1 MASPITPSGLPYLTD
16 CHVTH
21 VTLLR
26 TDSTRP
32 RVSGQKRACSS
43 LGVRPG
49 NVALPVKRSVSAVES
64 RTSRIPNEPLGDDA
78 PVLGRQAP
86 RQVGSKPILYLEYTD
101 VPFAARTSARVPCGK
116 TKAQDGRRKRRRW
129 MELRAAL
136 PQFRVHHRSAD
147 RCPFPTIPPEVVS
160 GPGSGLEAAKGRD
173 VRTNRPPYNPYDE
186 RAGTSALQSPNAR
199 GASFP
204 YPRPPHLLGHRRQG
218 GERNRQVRITC

>member
-16 CHVTH
+16 GHVTH

-32 RVSGQKRACSS
+32 RVSRQKRACSS

-49 NVALPVKRSVSAVES
+49 NVALKRSVSAVES

-78 PVLGRQAP
+78 LVLGRQAP

-101 VPFAARTSARVPCGK
+101 VPFAARTSARV
-116 TKAQDGRRKRRRW
+116 TKAQDGRRERRRW
-129 MELRAAL
+129 RELRAAL

-147 RCPFPTIPPEVVS
+147 RCRFPTIPPEVVS

-186 RAGTSALQSPNAR
+186 RAGTSALQSPNACAR
-199 GASFP
+199 VVSCPFPPASRI
-204 YPRPPHLLGHRRQG
+204 RPGRRRQETPEARG
-218 GERNRQVRITC
+218 VS

>member
-1 MASPITPSGLPYLTD
+1 MTRPGQIGAPEANASLVPARLHGTYPWAGTARVVDGEKKEGECVASPITPSGLPYLTD
-16 CHVTH
+16 GHVTH

-86 RQVGSKPILYLEYTD
+86 RRVGSKPILYLEYTD
-101 VPFAARTSARVPCGK
+101 VPFCRTNKRSSALWQNQGARRKTGAPAMEGAARRAPSVP
-116 TKAQDGRRKRRRW
+116 
-129 MELRAAL
+129 
-136 PQFRVHHRSAD
+136 S
-147 RCPFPTIPPEVVS
+147 PPPLS
-160 GPGSGLEAAKGRD
+160 
-173 VRTNRPPYNPYDE
+173 
-186 RAGTSALQSPNAR
+186 
-199 GASFP
+199 
-204 YPRPPHLLGHRRQG
+204 
-218 GERNRQVRITC
+218 